1 MTDTQMTDTQASIKQ
16 AIDDALSTA
25 LPEVESLDWNATL
38 TSDMGLD
45 SVQIMNLVMEIED
58 NLDISVPV
66 DILSDVSTLNELAAQ
81 LSRLKQADPS

>member
-1 MTDTQMTDTQASIKQ
+1 MTDTQAIIRQ
-16 AIDDALSTA
+16 AIEDALSTA

-81 LSRLKQADPS
+81 LTRLKQTDPS

>member
-1 MTDTQMTDTQASIKQ
+1 MTDTQANIRQ
-16 AIDDALSTA
+16 AIEDALSTA

-66 DILSDVSTLNELAAQ
+66 DILSDVTTLNELATQ
-81 LSRLKQADPS
+81 LTRLKQTDPS